1 MSALYNKVIQMFN
14 FIYKTDMVR
23 GNKLLLAYLDI
34 YLILSA
40 LNNDNRL

>member
-23 GNKLLLAYLDI
+23 GNKLLLAYLDTFN
-34 YLILSA
+34 LICVK
-40 LNNDNRL
+40 

>member
-14 FIYKTDMVR
+14 FIYKTDMMR

-34 YLILSA
+34 FNLICVK
-40 LNNDNRL
+40 